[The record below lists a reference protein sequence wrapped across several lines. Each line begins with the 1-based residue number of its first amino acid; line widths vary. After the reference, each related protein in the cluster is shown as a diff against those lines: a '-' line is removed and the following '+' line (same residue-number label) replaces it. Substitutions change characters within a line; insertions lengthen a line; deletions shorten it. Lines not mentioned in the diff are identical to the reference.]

1 MSDPKI
7 AENSAP
13 VIETT
18 ITRAIIEG
26 FSEKLLNHL
35 SLDVAIVGAG
45 PSALVAARYLAKAGL
60 KAAIFERKLAPGGGT
75 WGGGMLFNEV
85 VVQDASL
92 EILDDFGITHKPIA
106 SAPGY
111 NTLDSVEMASG
122 LIYGAVHAGAKI
134 FNSVSVEDI
143 VFRDKQVGGLVI
155 NWTPVERLGMH
166 VDPLTVT
173 SRCVLDGTGH
183 PSEIMHL
190 AVEKAQLKLSTPTG
204 GILGEKPMWVDSGEA
219 STVENTQEY
228 YPGLFAC
235 GMSANN
241 VMGGY
246 RMGPIF
252 GGMLLSGRKAAQ
264 LICARLGV

>member
-1 MSDPKI
+1 MSEKI
-7 AENSAP
+7 CTNPAVES
-13 VIETT
+13 I
-18 ITRAIIEG
+18 ISRAIVER
-26 FSEKLLNHL
+26 FSAKFLEHL
-35 SLDVAIVGAG
+35 PVDVALVGAG
-45 PSALVAARYLAKAGL
+45 PSALVAARYLAEAGVRCAL
-60 KAAIFERKLAPGGGT
+60 FERKLAPGGGT

-92 EILDDFGITHKPIA
+92 EILDKFGIRHVPVED
-106 SAPGY
+106 APGY
-111 NTLDSVEMASG
+111 HTLDSVEMASA

-143 VFRDKQVGGLVI
+143 VFRDGKVGGLVI

-166 VDPLTVT
+166 VDPLTVMAE
-173 SRCVLDGTGH
+173 CVLDGTGH
-183 PSEIMHL
+183 PSEIIRL
-190 AVEKAQLKLSTPTG
+190 ATDKAQLQLDTPTG
-204 GILGEKPMWVDSGEA
+204 KILGEKPMWVDRGEA
-219 STVENTQEY
+219 STVENTREY

-252 GGMLLSGRKAAQ
+252 GGMLLSGKRAAE
-264 LICARLGV
+264 LILQRLGK